1 MKLSTASPAESLPR
15 HSRVKIMSE
24 LFHTSGATRAYPSR
38 PICFAEFEAFASE
51 IPEATVV
58 PFRDSW
64 DDQRD
69 IAIID
74 HRTGD
79 VELIVAQL
87 ASDHVGFYVRSSPS
101 CRIQRL
107 VCERFGVEVVVN
119 RLSRR
124 LDFILAETASLQPA
138 RAGRLLHR

>member
-1 MKLSTASPAESLPR
+1 
-15 HSRVKIMSE
+15 MSE
-24 LFHTSGATRAYPSR
+24 LFHTSGSVRAYPSH
-38 PICFAEFEAFASE
+38 PICYADFEAFALD
-51 IPEATVV
+51 IPDATVV

-79 VELIVAQL
+79 VEMIAAQL
-87 ASDHVGFYVRSSPS
+87 ASDHVGFYVRSSPA

-107 VCERFGVEVVVN
+107 ICERFGVDVVVN
-119 RLSRR
+119 RLNHR
-124 LDFILAETASLQPA
+124 LDFIMAETASLQPA
-138 RAGRLLHR
+138 HAGRLLHR